1 MNVSAKNQTVS
12 EILNR
17 SLNDPVHEFI
27 GRQGKRIRAGLTE
40 LSYRICQGTGS
51 LPAEVVESIEWLHAG
66 SLVIDD
72 IQDDSSERRGVATMH
87 RELGMPL
94 AMNAGNFMYFRALE
108 VLADSTLPPAIEC
121 QLTREM
127 IRAGRVCHQGQAVDI
142 AACLDQTSP
151 SDWRAIASMITEQK
165 TGTLVALAM
174 TMGAIAASAQGRLVS
189 ELRRC
194 GKQIGFALQMRNDL
208 AELLSFAAG
217 TTDRCDDLR
226 NQRVTW
232 PWVWLA
238 DQRSDDFC
246 RGFVRRC
253 RHASE
258 RDDLSE
264 LRSLASEVVSAVES
278 MGQVE
283 VERSI
288 DEPVRLLGEHV
299 LEPELLAGLKHC
311 LTTIRS
317 PSPDQP
323 SSDQPLPEQPS
334 PEQLN
339 VSHPAKVS

>member
-1 MNVSAKNQTVS
+1 MNVSSTNQTVD
-12 EILNR
+12 EILDR
-17 SLNDPVHEFI
+17 SLHEPVNQFI

-40 LSYRICQGTGS
+40 LSYKICRGAGE
-51 LPAEVVESIEWLHAG
+51 LPRDLPNEVAESIEWLHAG

-72 IQDDSSERRGVATMH
+72 IQDDSSQRRGIATMH
-87 RELGMPL
+87 REIGTPL
-94 AMNAGNFMYFRALE
+94 ALNAGNFMYFRALE
-108 VLADSTLPPAIEC
+108 VIAESTLPSLIQC

-142 AACLDQTSP
+142 AARLDQTSP
-151 SDWRAIASMITEQK
+151 SDWRAIASMITQQK

-174 TMGAIAASAQGRLVS
+174 TLGAIAAGAERRLVS

-208 AELLSFAAG
+208 AELSLFAAG
-217 TTDRCDDLR
+217 KTDRCDDLR

-232 PWVWLA
+232 PWAWLA
-238 DQRSDDFC
+238 DQRSDEFC
-246 RGFVRRC
+246 RDFVLRC
-253 RHASE
+253 RQACE
-258 RDDLSE
+258 RNDLNA
-264 LRSLASEVVSAVES
+264 LSLLAGEVVSSVES

-317 PSPDQP
+317 PSTDHA
-323 SSDQPLPEQPS
+323 
-334 PEQLN
+334 N
-339 VSHPAKVS
+339 VNQPAKVS